1 MRAKYKSEMSSEG
14 AGNRSSERAKDEVE
28 VGRRE
33 TRSMGVQSKNGHE
46 VVTRAAVASTNQRPK
61 EAR

>member
-1 MRAKYKSEMSSEG
+1 MRAKYKSERSSEG

-33 TRSMGVQSKNGHE
+33 TRSIGCK
-46 VVTRAAVASTNQRPK
+46 
-61 EAR
+61 ARTDMRW